1 MALSADRKTP
11 MRDGE
16 TIRLSVAASTK
27 MYAGGMVAKNASGY
41 TVPAADAAG
50 LMVMGRAEEY
60 VDNSS
65 GANGDETILV
75 RRNRAF
81 KLTNS
86 AGNPVTI
93 AEIGKD
99 VFIEDDE
106 TVSKEPG
113 TNSIVAGK
121 CIGVES
127 DGVWVFIPGDKVAAA
142 QADSEAGD
150 LAALKADFNALLAKL
165 RAAQIMDS

>member
-11 MRDGE
+11 MRDAE
-16 TIRLSVAASTK
+16 TIQLSVAASAK
-27 MYAGGMVAKNASGY
+27 IYAGGMVARNSSGY
-41 TVPAADAAG
+41 AVAAADTAG
-50 LMVMGRAEEY
+50 LVVMGRAEEY

-65 GANGDETILV
+65 GANGDETVLA

-81 KLTNS
+81 KFKNS
-86 AGNPVTI
+86 ATHAVTV

-99 VFIEDDE
+99 VFVEDDE
-106 TVSKEPG
+106 TVAKEPG

-121 CIGVES
+121 CIAVES

-142 QADSEAGD
+142 QADSTASDVAG
-150 LAALKADFNALLAKL
+150 LKTDFNALLAKL